1 MIHVVNGP
9 NLNLLG
15 KRETEIYGKTTLA
28 DIQRQLEDLAFCN
41 SAEISFFQSNH
52 EGEILDYLQK
62 LTARDQVILNPG
74 GLGHTS
80 VALRDCISAI
90 DSTVIEVHL
99 SNIFARETFRR
110 KSLISPV
117 CKGVISGFGSD
128 VYKIAL
134 NWLLERI

>member
-134 NWLLERI
+134 NWLLERV